1 MSFQRPSKK
10 VKVETFRLA
19 RRPLVGLLS
28 ALLTISF
35 TSFFAPAALANAP
48 DGSGV
53 TIAVIDFS
61 GIDSASPELA
71 GVIVHEVCL
80 DAMAGIA
87 PAGTY
92 GVHCPNNQPIDE
104 EPGAAG
110 TSFTASGAQ
119 EYSGGGHGT
128 AVASVIAG
136 KTVGVAK
143 GVKIVAIRNL
153 HSESS
158 SFQWVHD
165 NAKKYN
171 ISAVV
176 MSEALP
182 VAADSRSYR
191 PCSQASETNPHG
203 VEIPLSPFIDELRA
217 AGVALFFGAGN
228 EGSTGHID
236 QPACI
241 SGVFGVG
248 ATDGNSI
255 APYSNISPEVSIL
268 APGTN
273 MVSTTGAKG
282 TFTITSQQGTS
293 FANPYAAAV
302 YAKVKGLY
310 PNLTPDQILAAMR
323 TTGTLVDDKKV
334 KSIPAVNEQAL
345 FAFLSSG
352 KTIPDLASTFT
363 VQKGS
368 YSTGNNDALTAQND
382 ALAQQVK
389 TLQTET
395 DKLAAANKTLT
406 DQLAASQSAQ
416 ADLAALQTKLGA
428 LQTSYAKLAAQ
439 LDTAKKKSAS
449 ALSTKTL
456 LCSRNGALKKISGAK
471 PTCPT
476 GWKALGYLPK

>member
-176 MSEALP
+176 MSAGVL
-182 VAADSRSYR
+182 VATDNRSYK
-191 PCSQASETNPHG
+191 PCSQARETVRGNDF
-203 VEIPLSPFIDELRA
+203 PLGPFIDALRA
-217 AGVALFFGAGN
+217 EAIAVFFSAGN
-228 EGSTGHID
+228 DGSTGNVD
-236 QPACI
+236 EPACI
-241 SGVFGVG
+241 NGVFSVG

-255 APYSNISPEVSIL
+255 ASYSNISPEVSIL